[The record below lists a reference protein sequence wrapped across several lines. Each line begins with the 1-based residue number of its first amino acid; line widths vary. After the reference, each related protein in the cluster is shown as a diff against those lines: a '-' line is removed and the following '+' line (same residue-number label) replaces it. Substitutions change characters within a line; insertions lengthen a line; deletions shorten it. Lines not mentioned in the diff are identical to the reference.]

1 MYCYIKLNLYIC
13 KVDKAQNKKNRV
25 MKAQLLKTTIK
36 NQTTSMLKTVAK
48 QLINDFSEE
57 GAIAFVFV
65 LNELENRLT
74 ENDFVHFTDS
84 L

>member
-1 MYCYIKLNLYIC
+1 
-13 KVDKAQNKKNRV
+13 

-36 NQTTSMLKTVAK
+36 NQTTSILKTVAR

-57 GAIAFVFV
+57 GGIAFVFV
-65 LNELENRLT
+65 LNELEDRLT

>member
-1 MYCYIKLNLYIC
+1 
-13 KVDKAQNKKNRV
+13 

>member
-1 MYCYIKLNLYIC
+1 
-13 KVDKAQNKKNRV
+13 

-36 NQTTSMLKTVAK
+36 NQTTSMLKTVAR

-57 GAIAFVFV
+57 GGIAFVFV
-65 LNELENRLT
+65 LNELEDRLT